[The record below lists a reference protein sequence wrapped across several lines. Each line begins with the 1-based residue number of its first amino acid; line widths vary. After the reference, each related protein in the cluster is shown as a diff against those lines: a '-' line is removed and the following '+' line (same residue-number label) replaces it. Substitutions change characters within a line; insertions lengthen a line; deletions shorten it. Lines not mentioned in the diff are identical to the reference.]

1 MNNPFDWRRSEPGRP
16 DPKRIVASLPLAM
29 FLLAPDLT
37 VASVNP
43 AAEQLV
49 GRGARRL
56 QGQPV
61 RDLFEFDEPLILER
75 LADRESHL
83 FARDARVRMPDLT
96 TRELDVITA
105 PVAHFRAG
113 RCSCCR
119 NRSGSRR

>member
-1 MNNPFDWRRSEPGRP
+1 P

-83 FARDARVRMPDLT
+83 FARDARVHMPNLT
-96 TRELDVITA
+96 TRELDVIT
-105 PVAHFRAG
+105 
-113 RCSCCR
+113 
-119 NRSGSRR
+119 